1 MKLLSKFVQEGSQTG
16 FDFVQEPSIWCQKTT
31 PNEEYLEVETTWKK
45 LVPKN
50 GSGGSF
56 LTPGHVP
63 ADVVL
68 CHPFAFSLSIDA
80 PTGGPIQHDT
90 SDSHVSVR

>member
-1 MKLLSKFVQEGSQTG
+1 
-16 FDFVQEPSIWCQKTT
+16 
-31 PNEEYLEVETTWKK
+31 
-45 LVPKN
+45 VPKN